1 MLLKMPRCP
10 LILISSPSGPCVMLT
25 PGVSVSKSS
34 NFRPSTGVVAT
45 EISSS
50 VEEDSVL
57 VTSTMGT
64 SETTICCAT
73 AETFIVTGSV
83 MVRPTVRFTF
93 SCTMVAKPDLLMV
106 KVYRPG
112 ARLRKAKCPS
122 ALVVSVCPK
131 LVARFL
137 ASTVAPATLPPF
149 SSRTSPWT
157 VPAVICD
164 WPHPGEASPN
174 ASATT
179 KNAYNSFLIFLPQ
192 SSQPR
197 ISRAKESLEGL
208 RWLARKNAAG
218 EFMPGRYE
226 NTRRV
231 PVETF
236 FASNEVSNVIHQFR
250 KMQEARWR
258 DCGARCQLKSR
269 H

>member
-10 LILISSPSGPCVMLT
+10 LMLISSPSGPCVMLK

-83 MVRPTVRFTF
+83 MVWPTVRFTF

-122 ALVVSVCPK
+122 AVVVSVCTK
-131 LVARFL
+131 FVARFF

-149 SSRTSPWT
+149 SSKTSPWT
-157 VPAVICD
+157 VPALICD
-164 WPHPGEASPN
+164 WPRPGEASPS
-174 ASATT
+174 ASATK
-179 KNAYNSFLIFLPQ
+179 KNAYSNFIIFSP
-192 SSQPR
+192 SVFTTPCPASQ
-197 ISRAKESLEGL
+197 ESLEGL
-208 RWLARKNAAG
+208 RWLAKKECCGGVYAAKVRKHKAG
-218 EFMPGRYE
+218 
-226 NTRRV
+226 
-231 PVETF
+231 
-236 FASNEVSNVIHQFR
+236 A
-250 KMQEARWR
+250 
-258 DCGARCQLKSR
+258 CGNLLRLQQSFKCDPSV
-269 H
+269 